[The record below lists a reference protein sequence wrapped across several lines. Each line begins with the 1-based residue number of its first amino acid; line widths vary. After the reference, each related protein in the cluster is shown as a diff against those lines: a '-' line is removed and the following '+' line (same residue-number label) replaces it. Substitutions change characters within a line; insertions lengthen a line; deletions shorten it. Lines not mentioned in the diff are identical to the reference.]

1 MLNPR
6 TIAVGS
12 YDHKLYTY
20 SISSGRV
27 IDSIVAHDDA
37 ITCCEYLPSLNV
49 LVSGSWDSVVKVWD
63 ERANK
68 LKPMTCF
75 EDHEEQIT
83 CMAKDWT
90 GSQPYY
96 IATAD
101 LDGKVIVRDMRAG
114 DQHFLSSFNLGGPI
128 RCLRLS
134 QYSDHLVSI
143 LPERLVISEQ
153 NGAEVGSLPCYQVSC
168 LATDGIFAVT
178 GREEGELQI
187 WETMKGGCVHQWSD
201 IQGVTAVTSD
211 LLGESIV
218 AGTLEGMLYYISD
231 LR

>member
-12 YDHKLYTY
+12 YDHRLYTY

-37 ITCCEYLPSLNV
+37 ITCCEYLPALSA
-49 LVSGSWDSVVKVWD
+49 LVSGSWDQVTKVWD
-63 ERANK
+63 ERASK
-68 LKPMTCF
+68 IKPVMCY

-83 CMAKDWT
+83 CMTRDFT
-90 GSQPYY
+90 ENLPYY

-101 LDGKVIVRDMRAG
+101 LDGKVVVRDMRAG
-114 DQHFLSSFNLGGPI
+114 EHRILSSFNLGSPVKCI
-128 RCLRLS
+128 RLS
-134 QYSDHLVSI
+134 QYSHNLISI

-153 NGAEVGSLPCYQVSC
+153 HGAEVGSLPCYQVSC

-178 GREEGELQI
+178 GREEGELQL
-187 WETMKGGCVHQWSD
+187 WETMKGSCVHQWSD
-201 IQGVTAVTSD
+201 IQSVTAVASD
-211 LLGESIV
+211 LLGDRLV
-218 AGTLEGMLYYISD
+218 AGNLEGMLYYISD
-231 LR
+231 NR